1 MINRLKDNCR
11 GGFRDNCRG
20 GFRESI
26 QILTNNETTKPAL
39 LTNNGTTKPALLTNN
54 GTTKPAH
61 SPTARQSINPKL
73 DNQTHLILNRD
84 RTKKMSNLGL

>member
-1 MINRLKDNCR
+1 MINRLK
-11 GGFRDNCRG
+11 DNCRG

-26 QILTNNETTKPAL
+26 QILTNNE
-39 LTNNGTTKPALLTNN
+39 TTKPALLTNN

-84 RTKKMSNLGL
+84 RTRKMSNLGL